1 MLKYIKLDDCR
12 HLIST
17 TWLII
22 SSAIKTRIHGPPSSL
37 SSTGIYFALLAHMLL
52 FEEIDACKKVPY
64 L

>member
-22 SSAIKTRIHGPPSSL
+22 SNVIKTRIHGPPSSL
-37 SSTGIYFALLAHMLL
+37 SSTL
-52 FEEIDACKKVPY
+52 FEEIDACKKVP
-64 L
+64 